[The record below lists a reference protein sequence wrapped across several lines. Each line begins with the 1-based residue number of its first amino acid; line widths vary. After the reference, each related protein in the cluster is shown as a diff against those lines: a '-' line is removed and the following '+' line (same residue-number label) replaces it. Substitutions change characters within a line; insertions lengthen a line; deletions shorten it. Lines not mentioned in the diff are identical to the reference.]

1 MRQVFGR
8 RTGLDILAL
17 ALLIPLLAWA
27 FSGMEK
33 RLIFY
38 PHKTIIATPA
48 DEGLAYDDVS
58 FTTSDGV
65 LLNGWFVPG
74 KPGSATLLWFH
85 GNAGNISHR
94 VENITLLHNLLG
106 IHVFIF
112 DYRGYGRSEGKV
124 SEKGTYQDAEAAS
137 GYLRSRKDLDPSKI
151 VFFGRSLGAA
161 VAVETALRAQC
172 ASLILESPFTSVRE
186 IANHIFP
193 LVGFLFQ
200 TRYDSLSKIKRI
212 RVPLLILHGDQDEII
227 PFSMG
232 RRLFEAANEP
242 KEFYSI
248 KGAGHNDTY
257 IVGGRAYFEAL
268 GRFIEKVTAG
278 QGSND
283 QE

>member
-1 MRQVFGR
+1 MRQLFGR
-8 RTGLDILAL
+8 RTWLEILAL
-17 ALLIPLLAWA
+17 AFLIPVLVWVLN
-27 FSGMEK
+27 GMEK

-58 FTTSDGV
+58 FKTSDGV
-65 LLNGWFVPG
+65 VLNGWFVPG

-124 SEKGTYQDAEAAS
+124 SEKGTYRDAEAAYT
-137 GYLRSRKDLDPSKI
+137 YLRSRKDLDPSKI

-161 VAVETALRAQC
+161 VAVEMALRAQC
-172 ASLILESPFTSVRE
+172 AGLILESPFTSIRE
-186 IANHIFP
+186 IANHVFP
-193 LVGFLFQ
+193 LVGFLFR

-212 RVPLLILHGDQDEII
+212 RVPLLILHGDQDEIV

-242 KEFYSI
+242 KEFYRI
-248 KGAGHNDTY
+248 KGADHNDTY
-257 IVGGRAYFEAL
+257 LVGGIAYFEAL
-268 GRFIEKVTAG
+268 GRFIETATAG
-278 QGSND
+278 PRPND
-283 QE
+283 Q